1 MSVKLDTIKLKEC
14 SGVLKEKG
22 SEPADHRARDVLV
35 RTLGSMDEC
44 ISSGSEN
51 LNPNR
56 VSRLA
61 SPLFKIGD
69 KVAALGC
76 NSGPEA
82 ALALQ
87 IGCRVL
93 AVDDAPGGDRALAVL
108 KWNYRDK
115 INLVKHPIS
124 PDVLP
129 KDGSFDTIWSLDAF
143 DHCSPKDIVSLID
156 SVYDSLKAKGKFI
169 FSLPLISR
177 YRDVEEFLK
186 EKGFRVIAA
195 PFLETEEVTFYCRKN
210 P

>member
-1 MSVKLDTIKLKEC
+1 MSVKLDTNKLSEF
-14 SGVLKEKG
+14 SVLQKDEKEKLH
-22 SEPADHRARDVLV
+22 DHRARDILA
-35 RTLGSMDEC
+35 RYLGSV
-44 ISSGSEN
+44 SQYKSFNWEN
-51 LNPNR
+51 WNPNR
-56 VSRLA
+56 VSRLM
-61 SPLFKIGD
+61 SPLFNIGD

-93 AVDDAPGGDRALAVL
+93 AVDDYPGGDRALAIL
-108 KWNYRDK
+108 KCNYRDK
-115 INLVKHPIS
+115 VNLVKHSIS

-143 DHCSPKDIVSLID
+143 EHCSPTGILPLID

-169 FSLPLISR
+169 FSIPLLPDYQL
-177 YRDVEEFLK
+177 VEAFLK

-195 PFLETEEVTFYCRKN
+195 PSPKTEEMTFYCRKN
-210 P
+210 